1 MHEIRV
7 MCTILNCGI
16 NNVSKPTHI
25 LIEDADAAV
34 ISDVSVPDLTPD
46 GWLFADQYF
55 LQIEGQEKVGEV
67 YFPGTEGLE
76 VTSVIE
82 FAVADIPANSLLA
95 DIDNYDLDYFDL
107 NDLLKQAEPVAEGP
121 MKPVLDGPGM
131 ESAVAETAH
140 EAESSP
146 SDVSGL
152 PINMA
157 FPQLTIVIDDEAD
170 PMTVAI

>member
-1 MHEIRV
+1 MA
-7 MCTILNCGI
+7 
-16 NNVSKPTHI
+16 KPTHI
-25 LIEDADAAV
+25 LMEDTGDAV
-34 ISDVSVPDLTPD
+34 ISNVSVPDLTPV
-46 GWLFADQYF
+46 GWTSTDQLF
-55 LQIEGQEKVGEV
+55 LQVEGQQTVGEV
-67 YFPGTEGLE
+67 YSPGTEGLE

-82 FAVADIPANSLLA
+82 FTVADIPAISLLA

-107 NDLLKQAEPVAEGP
+107 NDLLMQSETVPEGP
-121 MKPVLDGPGM
+121 MKQVLDGPDT

-146 SDVSGL
+146 ADVSGL

-170 PMTVAI
+170 PGTVAI